1 LKFGRKVLHKVS
13 SKQNDRCAIQ
23 AQPTE
28 TSFSLNW
35 LGWEL
40 LLVCWKIFF
49 CLSVRD
55 KSTQQILNSK
65 IVTFLFFI
73 LMHFFYVVFFNR
85 SPIFFSKRCP
95 NSEILYIWEV
105 YRNFFIKFCCFILWI
120 DLWIVC
126 WWMSS
131 VYCGI
136 LFQKRV

>member
-23 AQPTE
+23 AQPTK

-73 LMHFFYVVFFNR
+73 LMHFFYGVFFNR
-85 SPIFFSKRCP
+85 SPIFFSKRGP

-105 YRNFFIKFCCFILWI
+105 YRIFFIKFCCFILSI